1 MKRFLKLIS
10 ILMCMLVF
18 VLSLSSCNSSDK
30 TVKGLKIG
38 NIDIG
43 KMNEEELREL
53 LTEKIEVADTA
64 RIKYND
70 TEFEISLS
78 ESGVKV
84 DLDKTVENAMKAGRS
99 FKERFGEKK
108 ADFVFEA
115 SPEQFK
121 ESIVATLTEL
131 GLSEGSY
138 SVTVS
143 GSEAKFEINESS
155 ADPDTDAL
163 LNEIKE
169 KYPEFSKDSEA
180 FTLKHKDFIW
190 PTAELIRDDFDLE
203 AVDAYVDT
211 SGGERKIVG
220 HREGRKIDFEA
231 LSKAIENKKKSFS
244 VSYEVL
250 KPSVYTD
257 QLGEENFPAL
267 LGKCVTKYN
276 EGAVGRS
283 SNIKLAAS
291 KINGYVINKGDV
303 FSFNGVV
310 GKRTHA
316 AGFKDAPVYTGSG
329 VENGVGGGICQVS
342 STLYGAVLEANMK
355 IVSRTNHSYV
365 VSYTVPGFDAT
376 VSYGSIDFKFSN
388 SFDTPVKIKATASG
402 GVMTVYIYGTKQNS
416 NTVTLEHKILGTTAR
431 PVKRVYNSS
440 LKVGSEVVTTAGYD
454 GMKVQN
460 YRHIKDASGNIIKTE
475 NLGVSNYITLAK
487 VVEYNDGKGGTEQT
501 TPKVDA
507 PPANEQQPSGSGDGE
522 SVSLPVNP
530 TQPNLQQDP
539 EYSGNADPNA
549 PLNIAPESDLIGELE
564 GIIGE

>member
-10 ILMCMLVF
+10 ILMCMLVL
-18 VLSLSSCNSSDK
+18 VLSLSGCNSSDK

-43 KMNEEELREL
+43 KMTEEELREL
-53 LTEKIEVADTA
+53 LNEKIEASDSVK
-64 RIKYND
+64 IKYDD
-70 TEFEISLS
+70 TEFEISLR
-78 ESGVKV
+78 ESGVNV
-84 DLDKTVENAMKAGRS
+84 DLDKTVENAMNAGRS

-108 ADFVFEA
+108 TDFVFEA
-115 SPEQFK
+115 SAEQFK
-121 ESIVATLTEL
+121 ESITATLTEL

-143 GSEAKFEINESS
+143 GNEAKFEINENS

-163 LNEIKE
+163 LDEIKE
-169 KYPEFSKDSEA
+169 KYPELSETSEA
-180 FTLKHKDFIW
+180 IVLKHKDFVW
-190 PTAELIRDDFDLE
+190 PTAELIRDDFDSE

-211 SGGERKIVG
+211 SSGERKIVG
-220 HREGRKIDFEA
+220 HKEGRKIDFEA
-231 LSKAIENKKKSFS
+231 LSKAIENKEKSFS

-257 QLGEENFPAL
+257 QLGEENFPTL

-291 KINGYVINKGDV
+291 KINGYVMNKGDV

-342 STLYGAVLEANMK
+342 STLYGAALEANMK

-388 SFDTPVKIKATASG
+388 PFDSPIKIKATASG

-487 VVEYNDGKGGTEQT
+487 VVEYNDGSGGGTQ
-501 TPKVDA
+501 TPKEDT
-507 PPANEQQPSGSGDGE
+507 PPANEQTPAGSGDGE

-549 PLNIAPESDLIGELE
+549 PLNTAPQGDPIGELE
-564 GIIGE
+564 GIMGE

>member
-1 MKRFLKLIS
+1 
-10 ILMCMLVF
+10 MLVF
-18 VLSLSSCNSSDK
+18 VLSLSGCNSSDE

-43 KMNEEELREL
+43 KMTAEELREL
-53 LTEKIEVADTA
+53 LNEKIEASDSVK
-64 RIKYND
+64 IKYND
-70 TEFEISLS
+70 TEFEISLR
-78 ESGVKV
+78 ESGVTV
-84 DLDKTVENAMKAGRS
+84 DLDKTVENAMNAGRS

-108 ADFVFEA
+108 TDFVFEA
-115 SPEQFK
+115 SAEQFK
-121 ESIVATLTEL
+121 ESITATLTEL

-143 GSEAKFEINESS
+143 GNEAKFEINENS

-163 LNEIKE
+163 LDEIKE
-169 KYPEFSKDSEA
+169 KYPELSETSEA
-180 FTLKHKDFIW
+180 IVLKHKDFVW
-190 PTAELIRDDFDLE
+190 PTAELIRDDFDSE

-211 SGGERKIVG
+211 SSGERKIVG
-220 HREGRKIDFEA
+220 HKEGRKIDFEA
-231 LSKAIENKKKSFS
+231 LSKAIENKEKSFS

-257 QLGEENFPAL
+257 QLGEENFPTL

-291 KINGYVINKGDV
+291 KINGYVMNKGAV

-342 STLYGAVLEANMK
+342 STLYGAALEANMK

-388 SFDTPVKIKATASG
+388 PFDSPVKIKATASG

-487 VVEYNDGKGGTEQT
+487 VVEYNDGSGGGAQ
-501 TPKVDA
+501 TPKDDT
-507 PPANEQQPSGSGDGE
+507 PPANEQTPVGSGDGE
-522 SVSLPVNP
+522 SASLPVNP

-549 PLNIAPESDLIGELE
+549 PLNTAPESDPVGELE
-564 GIIGE
+564 GIMGE